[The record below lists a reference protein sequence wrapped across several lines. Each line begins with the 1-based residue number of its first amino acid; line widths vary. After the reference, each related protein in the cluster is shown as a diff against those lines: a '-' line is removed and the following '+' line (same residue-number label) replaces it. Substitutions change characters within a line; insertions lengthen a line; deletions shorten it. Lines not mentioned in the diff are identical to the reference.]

1 MTPPRYATD
10 YTPEQLERSRQTLL
24 QVMGALGDVAD
35 DVALVGG
42 LVPTLLVDQAEAA
55 ARDEAHVGSVDVDLG
70 LHLVVLDDDRYEAL
84 ADRLRRSDFEPDVNE
99 EGNRTRQRWRHASGG
114 EPGPDPVVID
124 FLIDA
129 GPADAPGRQ
138 FGLTRDLA
146 AIATKGLALA
156 FQDSMWRTVA
166 GTALDGDEVEREVRV
181 CGPAAFVVLKA
192 FAMRGRKKEKDA
204 YDLAYVVRNWDR
216 GPEAVAERWA
226 AIADH
231 PAAAEALDI
240 VRYDFAQE
248 RRTGPRR
255 ASRFLF
261 QRVVPTYAAEVAGDL
276 QRFLIAV
283 DRSAS

>member
-1 MTPPRYATD
+1 MTDPRYATD

-24 QVMGALGDVAD
+24 EVLGALGDIAE
-35 DVALVGG
+35 DVVLVGG
-42 LVPTLLVDQAEAA
+42 LVPTLLVDQAEASV
-55 ARDEAHVGSVDVDLG
+55 RDEAHVGSVDVDLG
-70 LHLVVLDDDRYEAL
+70 LHLVVLNDDRYETL
-84 ADRLRRSDFEPDVNE
+84 ADRLRRSEFEPDLNKD
-99 EGNRTRQRWRHASGG
+99 GNRTRQRWRHAPGG
-114 EPGPDPVVID
+114 EPGSDPVVID

-129 GPADAPGRQ
+129 GPAEAPGRQ
-138 FGLTRDLA
+138 FGLTSDLA
-146 AIATKGLALA
+146 AIATKGLTLA
-156 FQDSMWRTVA
+156 FQDSVRRTVT
-166 GTALDGDEVEREVRV
+166 GTALDGDEVERAVSV

-231 PAAAEALDI
+231 PAAAAALDI
-240 VRYDFAQE
+240 VRYDFAHE
-248 RRTGPRR
+248 RRAGPGR

-261 QRVVPTYAAEVAGDL
+261 QSVVPTYVAEVVGDL
-276 QRFLIAV
+276 QRFLVAV